1 MVAGKEGG
9 EKGVNVLGCTCRK
22 RLERCASCNCKI
34 NDPAAAAGNELMVK
48 RGGRRSGWGIGL
60 GLECRRCWLN

>member
-34 NDPAAAAGNELMVK
+34 NGPAAAAGNELMVK
-48 RGGRRSGWGIGL
+48 RGEEEAGGEL
-60 GLECRRCWLN
+60 GLVWSVGVAG

>member
-34 NDPAAAAGNELMVK
+34 NGPAAAAGNELMVK
-48 RGGRRSGWGIGL
+48 REVGKKKRVGNWAWSGV
-60 GLECRRCWLN
+60 